1 MHILVCLNERSFSD
15 TTLREADVTNLVTYV
30 GFQKFFFEIETQ
42 FRSVRCESEG
52 AVPTRSAGEGVES
65 T

>member
-1 MHILVCLNERSFSD
+1 MRILVCLNERSFSD
-15 TTLREADVTNLVTYV
+15 ASSREAAVTNLVTYV
-30 GFQKFFFEIETQ
+30 GFREFIFETETQ
-42 FRSVRCESEG
+42 YRSVRYEGEG